1 MPNHSNTCADSE
13 NFPGGWGVV
22 WGIKLCGNES
32 PRPNFGNFTMWILK
46 FFKGGGVSKL
56 SNILITIF
64 ILICL
69 LEANHM
75 MIKLKWSNYRTEN
88 KDEMIL

>member
-22 WGIKLCGNES
+22 WGIKLCGNEG

-46 FFKGGGVSKL
+46 FFKGGGSLNYQKHFDNYIYIDL
-56 SNILITIF
+56 SLRSQS
-64 ILICL
+64 
-69 LEANHM
+69 H
-75 MIKLKWSNYRTEN
+75 
-88 KDEMIL
+88 DD